1 MSYRTIRRV
10 LGETSLERKC
20 RILFGV
26 CLLFLIGGA
35 FWFVNSIS
43 EELAVKNIRSRGSD
57 LITMRLMYV
66 HSVNR
71 EVKNNPQMDLDYVE
85 YVFGLLARNQNYQWK
100 TLMPEGATFLAEMDE
115 SEFASTPEES
125 LILKDLLAEW
135 RQQPSEPPK
144 EKLLPPPN
152 TLPPLAQQTPH
163 ATPIFRDR
171 RLPQVDEYHYYEP
184 ISFS

>member
-85 YVFGLLARNQNYQWK
+85 HWSPALDLVIVAK
-100 TLMPEGATFLAEMDE
+100 TVKAVLVGDGA
-115 SEFASTPEES
+115 
-125 LILKDLLAEW
+125 
-135 RQQPSEPPK
+135 
-144 EKLLPPPN
+144 
-152 TLPPLAQQTPH
+152 
-163 ATPIFRDR
+163 
-171 RLPQVDEYHYYEP
+171 Y
-184 ISFS
+184 